1 MGKAVCTAE
10 SCARSQ
16 QAKGFCIKHYN
27 RWRRTGNPNQARRMM
42 PRGSTLHHRIEAQRT
57 AGSPDSCWEWEG
69 TIHHS
74 GYGHMQVDG
83 VQKSAHIWAY
93 IDANG
98 PIPEGQ
104 MVLHSC
110 DNRRC
115 VNPNHLRLG
124 SHQDNMDDKVE
135 RDRCSRLMGEL
146 GPSRKI
152 TESDA
157 VEIIQRY
164 ATESISSAALGRD
177 YGISPSQV
185 QFIVNGKRWPHLD
198 RAKILEGTK

>member
-1 MGKAVCTAE
+1 M
-10 SCARSQ
+10 
-16 QAKGFCIKHYN
+16 HYN
-27 RWRRTGNPNQARRMM
+27 RWKRHGDPNKAHRMVK
-42 PRGSTLHHRIEAQRT
+42 RGSSLAHRVESLRET
-57 AGSPDSCWEWEG
+57 AGEGECWEWQG

-93 IDANG
+93 IVANG
-98 PIPEGQ
+98 PVPPGQ

-135 RDRCSRLMGEL
+135 RDRCARLLGEL

-152 TESDA
+152 TESEA

-164 ATESISSAALGRD
+164 ATESISSAALGKD

-185 QFIVNGKRWPHLD
+185 QNIVNGKRWPHLD
-198 RAKILEGTK
+198 RANILKGIK